1 MDEALRS
8 AGSKLL
14 FPVLLCNQFRILPL
28 PTAGLA
34 VGTCLMPPLFGLIA
48 NHITV
53 SLFPLYL
60 LAILILMI
68 FMHEALLRRSGRV
81 AGEAAS

>member
-1 MDEALRS
+1 
-8 AGSKLL
+8 
-14 FPVLLCNQFRILPL
+14 
-28 PTAGLA
+28 
-34 VGTCLMPPLFGLIA
+34 MPPLFGLIA